1 MTTKAE
7 KEHLNRVAELG
18 CLICHQ
24 PAEIHHLRT
33 GMGMSQRNSN
43 FNVIPLCPLHHRTG
57 GYGTAIH
64 AGIKAFEKNFGTES
78 QLLERVNKLL

>member
-18 CLICHQ
+18 CIICHQ

-33 GMGMSQRNSN
+33 GMGMAQRNSN

-57 GYGTAIH
+57 GYGTAFH
-64 AGIKAFEKNFGTES
+64 AGKKAFEQNFGSEEE
-78 QLLERVNKLL
+78 LLKRVKGLL

>member
-7 KEHLNRVAELG
+7 REHLNRVAELG
-18 CLICHQ
+18 CIICHQ

-33 GMGMSQRNSN
+33 GMGIGQRNDH
-43 FNVIPLCPLHHRTG
+43 FNVLPLCPTHHRTG

-64 AGIKAFEKNFGTES
+64 QGRKAFEQNFGSELD
-78 QLLERVNKLL
+78 LLTRVEKLL

>member
-1 MTTKAE
+1 MKTKAE
-7 KEHLNRVAELG
+7 KEHMNRVAELG
-18 CLICHQ
+18 WMSGHQ
-24 PAEIHHLRT
+24 PAGTHHLRT
-33 GMGMSQRNSN
+33 GMGMAQRNTN

>member
-7 KEHLNRVAELG
+7 KEHMNRVAELG
-18 CLICHQ
+18 CIICHQ
-24 PAEIHHLRT
+24 PTELHHPRFLA
-33 GMGMSQRNSN
+33 GMGQKSSN
-43 FNVIPLCPLHHRTG
+43 YDVIPLCPLHHRTG

-78 QLLERVNKLL
+78 ELLERVNKLL